1 MRIINGRPA
10 ELIEVSL
17 GRRRYLMF
25 GRRGSQCPDIR
36 LDGDE
41 QNCAFE
47 GIDTH
52 PSEEVGA
59 SRRNTEPPFAKARDG
74 PPDCACWPT
83 RDGRKPFKKGLYNR
97 GCIARHRASM
107 AQGWYLR
114 PHGVNTNGRALV
126 QRGVSEEQRFLR
138 G

>member
-10 ELIEVSL
+10 ELIEGSL
-17 GRRRYLMF
+17 GRVRYLRF

-41 QNCAFE
+41 QNCALE
-47 GIDTH
+47 
-52 PSEEVGA
+52 
-59 SRRNTEPPFAKARDG
+59 RTEPLRSLEVAWQEDARCRREPRRDG
-74 PPDCACWPT
+74 SPDCACWPT
-83 RDGRKPFKKGLYNR
+83 RAGRKSFKKGLYNR
-97 GCIARHRASM
+97 GSIAPHRASM

-126 QRGVSEEQRFLR
+126 QRGISE
-138 G
+138 